1 MPHRR
6 HAFSHT
12 KELYYI
18 LCFAAALFVFFFGMI
33 GPGGYLELK
42 KARQDLAVQQARVE
56 KLQRAVS
63 EQMRTI
69 DSLKNDPAAL
79 EDYLRKR
86 GYAREGELIQELP
99 PSPSDP
105 KIR

>member
-1 MPHRR
+1 
-6 HAFSHT
+6 
-12 KELYYI
+12 
-18 LCFAAALFVFFFGMI
+18 
-33 GPGGYLELK
+33 
-42 KARQDLAVQQARVE
+42 
-56 KLQRAVS
+56 
-63 EQMRTI
+63 MRTI

-79 EDYLRKR
+79 EDYLRKK